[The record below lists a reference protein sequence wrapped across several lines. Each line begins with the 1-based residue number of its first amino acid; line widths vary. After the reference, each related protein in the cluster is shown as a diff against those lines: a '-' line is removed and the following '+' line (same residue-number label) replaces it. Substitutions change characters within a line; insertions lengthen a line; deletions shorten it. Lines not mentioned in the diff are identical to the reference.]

1 MLVGSSDIN
10 RWSGVSAAT
19 PANAKPLNFGHAQ
32 WLQLTYEPT
41 GNCVHLFPVGLHPTT
56 PVLVTMQFWDVTEGD
71 LGAFRLAQVRLTC
84 RAGIRIRA
92 LTTNA
97 VINNAEAAKILSDGW
112 GYPANVG
119 EIDMSW
125 RTDQVSANVSVDGTN
140 VLSGKMEMPMPIGV
154 DDLQHITSI
163 NPALVG
169 NDLRMLQVEPQI
181 ANLGVQRAAPHLAN
195 FDSDFWNLTGHA
207 PTYPVIA
214 ACADIELS
222 LPPVRF
228 IQDPSLLAHKG
239 TIAVEAA

>member
-1 MLVGSSDIN
+1 MLVGSSDN
-10 RWSGVSAAT
+10 SRWSGVGTASPGT
-19 PANAKPLNFGHAQ
+19 SRPLDLGHAR
-32 WLQLTYEPT
+32 WMQLTYEPT

-56 PVLVTMQFWDVTEGD
+56 PVLVTMQFWDVKEGD
-71 LGAFRLAQVRLTC
+71 LGPFRMAQVRLTC

-97 VINNAEAAKILSDGW
+97 AVNNAEVATVLAEGW
-112 GYPANVG
+112 GYPENVAD
-119 EIDMSW
+119 IDLSW
-125 RTDQVSANVSVDGTN
+125 RTDQVSASVEVDGKN

-181 ANLGVQRAAPHLAN
+181 ANLGVQRAAPHLTN
-195 FDSDFWNLTGHA
+195 FDSDFWNLGDHA

-214 ACADIELS
+214 ACADIQLA
-222 LPPVRF
+222 LAPVRF

-239 TIAVEAA
+239 TIVVEAA

>member
-1 MLVGSSDIN
+1 MLVGTSDN
-10 RWSGVSAAT
+10 SRWTNAPAASPDKT
-19 PANAKPLNFGHAQ
+19 ALLNLGNAK
-32 WLQLTYEPT
+32 WMQLTFEPT

-56 PVLVTMQFWDVTEGD
+56 PVLTTMQFWDVMEGD
-71 LGAFRLAQVRLTC
+71 LGPFRMAQVRLTC

-97 VINNAEAAKILSDGW
+97 VFNNADVAKVLADGW
-112 GYPANVG
+112 GYPGNVG
-119 EIDMSW
+119 NIDLSW
-125 RTDQVSANVSVDGTN
+125 RTDQIAAGVEVGGKT
-140 VLSGKMEMPMPIGV
+140 VLSGKMETPMPIGV
-154 DDLQHITSI
+154 DDLQHITNI

-181 ANLGVQRAAPHLAN
+181 ANLGVQRAAPHLTS
-195 FDSDFWNLTGHA
+195 FDSDFWNLGDHA

-214 ACADIELS
+214 ACADIQLS
-222 LPPVRF
+222 LAPVRF